1 MATKFLPQLY
11 LKVSGAKVSE
21 EIMDDIIS
29 VEVDHSLHLPD
40 MFTIYLRDEFTG
52 SGCKWMDS
60 NTFDLGKPVEISVE
74 PGDGGKKEELFT
86 GEITAIEPEFDPEA
100 GATLMVR
107 GHDKSHRLHRGR
119 KTRSFLKQTDSQIV
133 KTVAGE
139 CGLSADIEST
149 RPSHEHVIQY
159 NQTDMEFMQN
169 MARRNGYFA
178 YVDRGKLIFRSKPV
192 PSGSGPTLKWGE
204 NLREF
209 QARLTTAEQIEKA
222 EVHSWDTSKKQAITA
237 EVASPS
243 VKPDIGGEKHGGK
256 VAKKAFGFGGAEIV
270 INRPVDTMDEA
281 KAIAQ
286 SVINERCNAFF
297 QAEGICHGD
306 PAVRAGTTVLID
318 GVGKKFSGNNLLT
331 HTVHRYNS
339 DGYNTWF
346 EISGYRANTLGQ
358 ILSNNHKDSKE
369 YGVVTGQVTNLN
381 DPDNLG
387 RIKVKYPGI
396 ADDLESHWA
405 RLVAPMAGAERGFFF
420 LPEIN
425 DEVLIAFEHGDINR
439 PYIVGALWSSKDKP
453 PLPNNE
459 AVASGKVNKRMIKSR
474 SGHTII
480 IDDTSGK
487 EKISIIDRTKN
498 NSIEIDSA
506 NKAIS
511 IISEADITIE
521 GKANLTIKGKTVS
534 IEATQG
540 GNMDLKAN
548 NLNLQANAKAS
559 LKGNGGA
566 DIDGGAQVNIKST
579 GATKVEGTQT
589 SINGTAMTEIKGAIV
604 KIN

>member
-1 MATKFLPQLY
+1 M
-11 LKVSGAKVSE
+11 
-21 EIMDDIIS
+21 
-29 VEVDHSLHLPD
+29 
-40 MFTIYLRDEFTG
+40 
-52 SGCKWMDS
+52 
-60 NTFDLGKPVEISVE
+60 
-74 PGDGGKKEELFT
+74 
-86 GEITAIEPEFDPEA
+86 
-100 GATLMVR
+100 
-107 GHDKSHRLHRGR
+107 
-119 KTRSFLKQTDSQIV
+119 
-133 KTVAGE
+133 
-139 CGLSADIEST
+139 
-149 RPSHEHVIQY
+149 
-159 NQTDMEFMQN
+159 
-169 MARRNGYFA
+169 
-178 YVDRGKLIFRSKPV
+178 
-192 PSGSGPTLKWGE
+192 
-204 NLREF
+204 
-209 QARLTTAEQIEKA
+209 
-222 EVHSWDTSKKQAITA
+222 
-237 EVASPS
+237 
-243 VKPDIGGEKHGGK
+243 
-256 VAKKAFGFGGAEIV
+256 
-270 INRPVDTMDEA
+270 
-281 KAIAQ
+281 
-286 SVINERCNAFF
+286 
-297 QAEGICHGD
+297 
-306 PAVRAGTTVLID
+306 ID
-318 GVGKKFSGNNLLT
+318 GIGKKFSGKNLLT

-339 DGYNTWF
+339 DGYRTWF

-358 ILSNNHKDSKE
+358 ILSNNHKDSKG

-405 RLVAPMAGAERGFFF
+405 RLVAPMAGAERGFYF

-439 PYIVGALWSSKDKP
+439 PYVVGALWSSKDKP

-474 SGHTII
+474 SGHTIT
-480 IDDTSGK
+480 IDDTDGK
-487 EKISIIDRTKN
+487 EKISIIDKTKN

-521 GKANLTIKGKTVS
+521 GKSNLTIKGKTVS
-534 IEATQG
+534 IEAIQG

-589 SINGTAMTEIKGAIV
+589 SINGTAMTEIKGALV